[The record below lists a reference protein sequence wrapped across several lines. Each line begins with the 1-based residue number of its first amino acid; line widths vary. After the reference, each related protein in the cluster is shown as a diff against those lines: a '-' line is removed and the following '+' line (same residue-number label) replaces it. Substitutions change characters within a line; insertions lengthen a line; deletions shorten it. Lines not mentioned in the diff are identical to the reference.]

1 MYLQGPR
8 EGGGT
13 ALYRTRKT
21 GSLWGKPSA
30 LKNLNH
36 PEAKWDGSPNLSR
49 DGASLYFSSDR
60 PGGKGGLDIY
70 VIPVANIK
78 SD

>member
-1 MYLQGPR
+1 
-8 EGGGT
+8 
-13 ALYRTRKT
+13 
-21 GSLWGKPSA
+21 
-30 LKNLNH
+30 
-36 PEAKWDGSPNLSR
+36 
-49 DGASLYFSSDR
+49 LYFSSDR